1 MADEQNKN
9 PPQQIQIR
17 LDESKMSTTYANTIR
32 TTTTQDEIILDFGLN
47 LPMQVQQGQPPAM
60 QFAVGSRV
68 VMNWPAAKRLAMSLH
83 QAVNAFEQN
92 FGPIEVVP
100 PQPPSKRPSDGGLE

>member
-1 MADEQNKN
+1 MTDEKNQNQ
-9 PPQQIQIR
+9 PQQVQIR

-47 LPMQVQQGQPPAM
+47 LPMQVQAGQTPAM

-68 VMNWPAAKRLAMSLH
+68 VMNWTAAKRLAMSLH
-83 QAVNAFEQN
+83 QAVNAYEQN
-92 FGPIEVVP
+92 FGPIEIAS
-100 PQPPSKRPSDGGLE
+100 PQQPNKRDNNSGLE